1 MNRVAIYARYSTD
14 MQSAASVEDQIRICR
29 ARAETEGW
37 TVVECYSDEAIS
49 GASLM
54 RRGVQRLLSDA
65 RIGKFDIVL
74 SEALDRLSRDQ
85 VDIATIYKQMSFSG
99 IRLVTLSEG
108 EVNEMHI
115 GMKGT
120 MNAMFLKDL
129 AAKTHRGLE
138 GRALKGKSAGGK
150 SYGYDVVREINDH
163 GEVTTGERKI
173 NEAEAN
179 IIHRIFNEY
188 IKGKS
193 PRRIAL
199 ELNKDGIAGP
209 TGKGWSPTSING
221 NRQRGTGILNNEL
234 YVGRQIW
241 NKLKYLKD
249 PDTRKRVSR
258 MNPKS
263 EWVITDVPN
272 LRIIE
277 DTVWDKVKEYQGGL
291 DKKKTFQEKKRP
303 PNLFSYLL
311 KCGEC
316 GGGMSIVSAP
326 RYGCSVSRNKGT
338 CDCRTTISQDV
349 LEEKVL
355 GALRSRLMDPEL
367 TKVFCDEY
375 TAHINSIRMERNAG
389 IERDRK
395 ELIKVEREMEKVLE
409 AIMGGVK
416 ASFIAEKAEFLE
428 KQKAAILERLE
439 NTEEA
444 PAYVHP
450 NMGKRYADAVG
461 DLIASLN
468 DPEHRPESAE
478 IVRTLIDQ
486 VILTPNEDRSALV
499 VDLCGDL
506 AGILQMSEIRRNS
519 RSLTPRDRLEV
530 SKRKEIEQIESVI
543 DHSVTNTELS
553 FTPSKDK
560 MVAGADRDLNLLS
573 GSVCKVKLVAG
584 VGFEPT
590 TFRL

>member
-29 ARAETEGW
+29 ARAESEGW
-37 TVVECYSDEAIS
+37 TVVDCYSDEAIS

-65 RIGKFDIVL
+65 RAGEFDIVL

-85 VDIATIYKQMSFSG
+85 VDIANVYKQMSFSD

-120 MNAMFLKDL
+120 MNAVFLKDL

-138 GRALKGKSAGGK
+138 GRALKGKSAGGR
-150 SYGYDVVREINDH
+150 SYGYDVVKEINEQ
-163 GEVTTGERKI
+163 GEVTTGDRKI
-173 NEAEAN
+173 NEAEASV
-179 IIHRIFNEY
+179 IRRIFNEY

-193 PRRIAL
+193 PRRIAV
-199 ELNKDGIAGP
+199 ELNEDGIAGP
-209 TGKGWSPTSING
+209 TGKGWSSSSING
-221 NRQRGTGILNNEL
+221 NRERGTGILNNEL
-234 YVGRQIW
+234 YVGRQVW
-241 NKLKYLKD
+241 NRLKYLKD

-263 EWVITDVPN
+263 EWIITDVPD

-277 DTVWDKVKEYQGGL
+277 DAVWEKVKEYQGSL

-316 GGGMSIVSAP
+316 GGGMSIVSAR
-326 RYGCSVSRNKGT
+326 RYGCSASRNKGT

-375 TAHINSIRMERNAG
+375 TTHINRIRMERNAG
-389 IERDRK
+389 MERDRK
-395 ELIKVEREMEKVLE
+395 ELLKVEREMEKVLE

-416 ASFIAEKAEFLE
+416 ASFIAEKAELLE
-428 KQKAAILERLE
+428 KQKAALLERLE

-450 NMGKRYADAVG
+450 NMGKRYADSVG

-486 VILTPNEDRSALV
+486 IILTPNEDRSALV

-506 AGILQMSEIRRNS
+506 AGILQMSEIKRNS

-543 DHSVTNTELS
+543 DHSVTDAEHG
-553 FTPSKDK
+553 FAPSKVK
-560 MVAGADRDLNLLS
+560 LVAGADRDLNLPS
-573 GSVCKVKLVAG
+573 GSECKVKLVAG